1 MYALAKKSGHIV
13 WKKWWYTFMSRV
25 SLQTY
30 FYMIRE
36 DQVFVINVV
45 VTNLTRE
52 MVIANVIS

>member
-1 MYALAKKSGHIV
+1 
-13 WKKWWYTFMSRV
+13 MSRV

-45 VTNLTRE
+45 VNNLTRE